1 MTKITKFKIG
11 ICQLKVTIEK
21 NANISQ
27 ARNLIHAAAEQ
38 GANLILLPEMWNC
51 PYSADLFAEFAENLN
66 DINSSPSSL
75 MLSEVAYSLGV
86 TIIGGSIPER
96 DASSGRLYNT
106 CCVFGSNG
114 ELKAKHRKI
123 HLFDMGKPLPG
134 DVHFKESDTFSAGE
148 KPTVVET
155 DFGCIGIGICHD
167 LRFPELAILYRA
179 RGAHLICYPGAF
191 NMSTGEALW
200 ELEQRTRAVDNQLYV
215 ATCSPCRDSAGSY
228 MIWGHSTVV
237 GPMGEIIGTTGHEET
252 VLIAE
257 IDYAKIQLTRDSFSL
272 ENQRRDNVYR
282 FIDLHQESP

>member
-1 MTKITKFKIG
+1 MVIPFKIG
-11 ICQLKVTIEK
+11 ICQLKVIGDK

-38 GANLILLPEMWNC
+38 GANLILLPEMWIC

-134 DVHFKESDTFSAGE
+134 DVHFKESDSFSAGE

-191 NMSTGEALW
+191 NMSTGEGLW
-200 ELEQRTRAVDNQLYV
+200 ELEQRTRQDFWQNHTAL
-215 ATCSPCRDSAGSY
+215 
-228 MIWGHSTVV
+228 STVL
-237 GPMGEIIGTTGHEET
+237 
-252 VLIAE
+252 VL
-257 IDYAKIQLTRDSFSL
+257 F
-272 ENQRRDNVYR
+272 
-282 FIDLHQESP
+282 F